1 MKKSLRDFIATEAAG
16 GILLLLAATIAM
28 IMANS
33 PLSTAY
39 AAVNHALHLPVND
52 GLMVIFFFVVGLEIR
67 REMKFGSLKD
77 RSAALLPI
85 LAAIAGMLVPALVY
99 VGFNYGIPDNLP
111 GWAIPSATDIAFAL
125 GILSLLG
132 NRVPPGLKALLLAI
146 AIIDDLGAI
155 LIIAFFYTSTIS
167 GPMLAGAMAVTI
179 ALCALRHYKIKT
191 LWLYLLLSLLLWGFI
206 LQSGVH
212 ATIAGVIAAFCM
224 PNKHVGTLEKKLHG
238 IVAFG
243 IMPLFAFVN
252 AGVSLTGITSEA
264 LLAPLPVGIMMGLF
278 VGKQLGIFAGILL
291 GVKTGLARLPADIRW
306 PHIYGLSLLC
316 GIGFT
321 MSLFIGMLA
330 FQDPLQLAEVR
341 LGVLIGSL
349 LSAAAGYAF
358 LRYYRK

>member
-1 MKKSLRDFIATEAAG
+1 MATEAAG
-16 GILLLLAATIAM
+16 GILLLLAAALAM
-28 IMANS
+28 IMANN
-33 PLSTAY
+33 PLSAAYTA
-39 AAVNHALHLPVND
+39 VHDALHLPVND

-67 REMKFGSLKD
+67 REMTSGSLKE
-77 RSAALLPI
+77 RSAARLPL
-85 LAAIAGMLVPALVY
+85 LAAVAGMAVPALVY
-99 VGFNYGIPDNLP
+99 VAFNHGARENLR

-132 NRVPPGLKALLLAI
+132 SRVPASLKALLLAI

-155 LIIAFFYTSTIS
+155 LIIAFFYTGTLS
-167 GPMLAGAMAVTI
+167 GPMLGGAMITVI
-179 ALCALRHYKIKT
+179 ALCALRHYKVQA
-191 LWLYLLLSLLLWGFI
+191 LWLYLALSLLLWAFI

-224 PNKHVGTLEKKLHG
+224 PGKHVALLEKKLHG

-252 AGVSLTGITSEA
+252 AGVSLTGITSDA

-278 VGKQLGIFAGILL
+278 IGKQLGISSGILL
-291 GVKTGLARLPADIRW
+291 GVKTGLASLPPGVRW

-330 FQDPLQLAEVR
+330 FQDALQLAEVR
-341 LGVLIGSL
+341 LGVLAGSL
-349 LSAAAGYAF
+349 LSAVAGYLF